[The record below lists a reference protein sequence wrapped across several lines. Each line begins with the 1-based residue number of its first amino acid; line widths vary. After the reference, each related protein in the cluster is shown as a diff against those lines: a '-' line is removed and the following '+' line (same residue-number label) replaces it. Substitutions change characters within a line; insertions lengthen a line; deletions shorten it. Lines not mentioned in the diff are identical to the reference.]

1 MDTVYDDRALTRRL
15 IEIQAEDPALAD
27 ATKEAGLDLA
37 ALLALYRHEL
47 RAGLLFTPEDLIRF
61 AIKQHQSRP
70 TSPPPAA

>member
-15 IEIQAEDPALAD
+15 IEIQAEDPALA
-27 ATKEAGLDLA
+27 ATKAAGLDLA

-70 TSPPPAA
+70 TSPPPAT